1 DDLLAVWGDHIDRAR
16 PRGIDPLA
24 TDEQLVVYAHGR
36 TLAVIVCA
44 VVTRELHA
52 LLPAER
58 LVAHALPRHA
68 VDHPEGQVVVPAD
81 QLAQRRIVLGA
92 LEHLRRQRREEVL
105 LLTDERSAVVGEDP
119 HAPLI
124 GGRVRPGLVPQ
135 AARTPGPSAL
145 PCRRVRSPDHA
156 RSDASRARCGSR
168 RSLA

>member
-1 DDLLAVWGDHIDRAR
+1 EVLHDGRALRRLHPRPLAVVERVAGGCHRTVDVRLGAVGHSPDDLLAVWGDHIYRAR

-81 QLAQRRIVLGA
+81 QLAQ
-92 LEHLRRQRREEVL
+92 
-105 LLTDERSAVVGEDP
+105 
-119 HAPLI
+119 
-124 GGRVRPGLVPQ
+124 
-135 AARTPGPSAL
+135 
-145 PCRRVRSPDHA
+145 
-156 RSDASRARCGSR
+156 
-168 RSLA
+168 